1 VAGFSSTDRFPEAS
15 TRIMTDVPNPALGT
29 ALVFV
34 FLAYG
39 GWSDMAT
46 ISAEMRDAKHG
57 MKRALILGMSIVTV
71 LYVLVNWAFL
81 RGLSHAGLAASEAPA
96 ADLMLAA
103 FGRTGQLLIVGVVAI
118 TAITSMNAI
127 LIAGARTTYA
137 AARDTAAL
145 AHLGRWH
152 VARGTPSAAI
162 VAIAVVSLA
171 LVGFGAYT
179 RGGFAT
185 MVDYLSPVYGCFS
198 RQRLRC
204 SCCAAISGRDAA
216 VRAGL
221 SVRAARVHRSS
232 VRALLEH
239 GSCASAR
246 LGVLALVPW
255 LFCGA
260 RAKGRRVGAITDFP
274 AYSAHGVRLPFSY

>member
-1 VAGFSSTDRFPEAS
+1 LLEWTDVVPEVP

-39 GWSDMAT
+39 GWSDTAT
-46 ISAEMRDAKHG
+46 LSAEMRDAKHG

-71 LYVLVNWAFL
+71 LYVLVNWAFS

-137 AARDTAAL
+137 AARDTVAL

-162 VAIAVVSLA
+162 VAIAAVSLA

-185 MVDYLSPVYGCFS
+185 MVDYLSPVYWLFLTFS
-198 RQRLRC
+198 GIALFVLR
-204 SCCAAISGRDAA
+204 RRFPDAA
-216 VRAGL
+216 RPF
-221 SVRAARVHRSS
+221 RVP
-232 VRALLEH
+232 
-239 GSCASAR
+239 GYP
-246 LGVLALVPW
+246 LVP
-255 LFCGA
+255 LVFIGSSLYVLYSSLA
-260 RAKGRRVGAITDFP
+260 FVRVGAVV
-274 AYSAHGVRLPFSY
+274 GVAVLLVGVVLLFGLRLKGR